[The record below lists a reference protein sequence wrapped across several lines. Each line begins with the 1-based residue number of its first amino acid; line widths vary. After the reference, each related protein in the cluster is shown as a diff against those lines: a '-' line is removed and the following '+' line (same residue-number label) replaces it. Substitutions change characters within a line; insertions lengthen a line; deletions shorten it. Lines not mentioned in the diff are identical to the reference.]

1 MPRIRIKRLN
11 NTLTYAFYTLV
22 TVVAYV
28 SRPSL
33 SPLAPTTKAVAVI
46 GTPSPCTCRSG
57 PTSRGSIGS
66 MRNYHLARSLSLTL
80 TFGHP
85 RRLIPIEPPSS
96 ALAHQAPE
104 LVFIPM
110 AFLSPPCSDLPNR
123 KRRPPSIVDLDDLK
137 FGRPVM
143 SGFPSS
149 VGNGTTKKRT
159 LRRSFGGARW
169 GPMWSNSLVSSL
181 MRIARMYIQPNALA
195 ETESDILYN
204 RERSY
209 LSVRSDGAICASFG

>member
-1 MPRIRIKRLN
+1 
-11 NTLTYAFYTLV
+11 
-22 TVVAYV
+22 
-28 SRPSL
+28 
-33 SPLAPTTKAVAVI
+33 
-46 GTPSPCTCRSG
+46 
-57 PTSRGSIGS
+57 
-66 MRNYHLARSLSLTL
+66 MRNYRLAHSLSLTL

-209 LSVRSDGAICASFG
+209 LSVRSDGAICASCGVRYFLGSSRSFQVLYCSFVLVSANDSLSPVFLRLPRVDIVAA